1 MQVFIYLFFARKE
14 AKVFE
19 DVQFDSHVI
28 TKILIDVK
36 IQHLKASTAT
46 LVCLES
52 LGWKRQRKGWEEN
65 SATMEEMGEEEENSL
80 KIMKEN

>member
-1 MQVFIYLFFARKE
+1 LQVFIYLFFARKE

-46 LVCLES
+46 LVCFES
-52 LGWKRQRKGWEEN
+52 LGWN